1 MLKTKRKSYKGQ
13 FYGKPER
20 VLGKKKKEI
29 LWPHATLS
37 WPVPEKASFRDV
49 TGWGEASDSEL
60 NIFQTPAMFCAGS
73 AESGDTTLVFKE
85 LSESSRDKTNNK

>member
-1 MLKTKRKSYKGQ
+1 MENLKG
-13 FYGKPER
+13 FWE
-20 VLGKKKKEI
+20 KKKKEI

-60 NIFQTPAMFCAGS
+60 NIFQTPAM
-73 AESGDTTLVFKE
+73 
-85 LSESSRDKTNNK
+85 

>member
-1 MLKTKRKSYKGQ
+1 MGNASLSNFTTLMLKTKRKSYKGQ

-37 WPVPEKASFRDV
+37 
-49 TGWGEASDSEL
+49 
-60 NIFQTPAMFCAGS
+60 
-73 AESGDTTLVFKE
+73 
-85 LSESSRDKTNNK
+85 